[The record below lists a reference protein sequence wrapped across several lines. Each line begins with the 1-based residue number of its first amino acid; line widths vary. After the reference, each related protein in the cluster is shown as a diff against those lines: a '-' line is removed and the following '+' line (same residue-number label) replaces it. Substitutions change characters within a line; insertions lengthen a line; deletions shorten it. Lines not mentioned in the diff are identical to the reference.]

1 MLLFL
6 VQILYD
12 SLRYLLKKIGSV
24 TVIGCSKGDL
34 RVTAAEGTRALRAPK
49 YCLVFNEIIIQ
60 YPFPVS
66 LRPDGM
72 HCAALSWNGVSNC
85 HASQQLSS

>member
-24 TVIGCSKGDL
+24 TVVGCSKGDL
-34 RVTAAEGTRALRAPK
+34 RVTAAEGTRAP
-49 YCLVFNEIIIQ
+49 
-60 YPFPVS
+60 
-66 LRPDGM
+66 
-72 HCAALSWNGVSNC
+72 
-85 HASQQLSS
+85 